1 MLLKRKFVT
10 VIMILLIFSAKCHIS
25 DVYNICQKMKK
36 LKEIH
41 PIKTSCAITSL
52 FIVKRLCN
60 VNDNELNDL
69 EKRISD
75 IENEFNTGNELKQ
88 EINLAKNKEE
98 FKKILVPQ
106 NGIFL
111 GVVSHLSWLASRIIF
126 LL

>member
-1 MLLKRKFVT
+1 M
-10 VIMILLIFSAKCHIS
+10 
-25 DVYNICQKMKK
+25 
-36 LKEIH
+36 
-41 PIKTSCAITSL
+41 
-52 FIVKRLCN
+52 KRLCN

-75 IENEFNTGNELKQ
+75 IENEFNTENELKQ

-111 GVVSHLSWLASRIIF
+111 GVVSHLSWLVSRHHFFIIDKKRNM
-126 LL
+126 